1 MSAKNVLDSLRRE
14 IDAIDGT
21 LHDLLM
27 RRAEVVGRIR
37 RTKRDG
43 GAHLRPGREAEILRN
58 LVARHQGPIPKQS
71 LVRIWREILAA
82 FVRLQ
87 GPFSVA
93 VFEPEN
99 QCGFG
104 DLARGQ
110 YGGST
115 PITAH
120 GSAHR
125 VIDGVMRDEATV
137 GVLPVPGR
145 DDDDPWWPHLLS
157 EEDTTP
163 RIIARLPFAGPGN
176 GRGGALEALVIS
188 RVPPEET
195 GRDRSYL
202 AIDADAE
209 FSLATLAPALTEAGW
224 PVTFTAF
231 WGDQD
236 TRGTWLYL
244 AEVDEF
250 ITAKDRRI
258 GRFLDSASQPIKR
271 VIVLGSYA
279 VPLSSAELADAP
291 APRSKK
297 KGAPRSPRPTVR
309 PSASVRR

>member
-1 MSAKNVLDSLRRE
+1 MSANNVLDSLRRE

-21 LHDLLM
+21 LHDLLI
-27 RRAEVVGRIR
+27 RRAEVVERIR

-58 LVARHQGPIPKQS
+58 LVARHKGLIPKQS
-71 LVRIWREILAA
+71 VVRIWREILAA

-104 DLARGQ
+104 DLARSQ

-125 VIDGVMRDEATV
+125 IIGGVMRNEATV

-157 EEDTTP
+157 EERTTP
-163 RIIARLPFAGPGN
+163 RIIARLPFAGSGN

-209 FSLATLAPALTEAGW
+209 FSLATLGSALADAGL

-231 WGDQD
+231 WGDEHTQ
-236 TRGTWLYL
+236 GPWLYL

-250 ITAKDRRI
+250 ISAKDRRI
-258 GRFLDSASQPIKR
+258 RRFLDSASQPIKR
-271 VIVLGSYA
+271 VIMLGSYA
-279 VPLSSAELADAP
+279 VPLSTAELADAP
-291 APRSKK
+291 APRRKK
-297 KGAPRSPRPTVR
+297 KAGPEGPRRTAR
-309 PSASVRR
+309 QAGSVGR